1 MKRKT
6 KKSGVAIWR
15 RASLSSIGFLGHH
28 WSYNLRD
35 DPNRL
40 AFVLA
45 RYRFAA
51 TMACSGKKVLE
62 LGCSEGIG
70 VPILAQFTA
79 SYTGVDMDGPAITAA
94 QKNFS
99 GAKCRFLEDDFL
111 EKKYGV
117 FDSIISMDVIEHIHA
132 KFEAQFIDTVRKNLG
147 NDGICIV
154 GTPNIASEQYASPTS
169 RLGHVNLYNA
179 DRLAKSM
186 RTLFHNVFIFSM
198 NDEMVH
204 TGFAP
209 MAHYLIAV
217 GCYLKTK
224 RALK

>member
-1 MKRKT
+1 MKPNAEKTLKHRKCF
-6 KKSGVAIWR
+6 GR
-15 RASLSSIGFLGHH
+15 H
-28 WSYNLRD
+28 WSYNLTD
-35 DPNRL
+35 DPKRI

-51 TMACSGKKVLE
+51 RMACANRRVLE

-70 VPILAQFTA
+70 APILIENARE
-79 SYTGVDMDGPAITAA
+79 YTGVDMDGSAVASA
-94 QKNFS
+94 RMNFPE
-99 GAKCRFLEDDFL
+99 KQYRFIEDDFL
-111 EKKYGV
+111 QKKYGRFGAV
-117 FDSIISMDVIEHIHA
+117 ISMDVIEHIQPQ
-132 KFEAQFIDTVRKNLG
+132 FEPQFFETVSKNLG
-147 NDGICIV
+147 PDGLCVI

-169 RLGHVNLYNA
+169 KLGHVNLYSA

-209 MAHYLIAV
+209 MAHFLIAV
-217 GCYLKTK
+217 GCYLKSS
-224 RALK
+224 RRDR